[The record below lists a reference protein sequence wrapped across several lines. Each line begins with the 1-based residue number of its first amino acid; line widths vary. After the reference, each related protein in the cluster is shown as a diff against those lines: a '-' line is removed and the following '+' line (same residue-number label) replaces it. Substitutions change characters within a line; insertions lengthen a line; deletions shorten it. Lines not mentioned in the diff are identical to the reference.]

1 MSVNLSRA
9 KRVAWVAWGSRIVL
23 ASREGPRES
32 FKSEDTGILYPQSQI
47 EGFEE
52 ARVIEEFPL
61 SPLEEAIGDA
71 PAFQQTYY
79 TGYNDFNIV
88 WVRRNNGKWGAVNV
102 GYGESNES
110 IPGYIARDN
119 TMKEM
124 EAYIHPSEVVRL
136 YPD

>member
-1 MSVNLSRA
+1 MSVDLSRA

-71 PAFQQTYY
+71 PAFQHTQYIV
-79 TGYNDFNIV
+79 NRV
-88 WVRRNNGKWGAVNV
+88 WVRRDDSTWGAVNV
-102 GYGESNES
+102 GYSDAGGKPSPYVERT
-110 IPGYIARDN
+110 Y
-119 TMKEM
+119 TMAEM
-124 EAYIHPSEVVRL
+124 EEFLTPDDVIPL
-136 YPD
+136 YPE